1 MATAVRK
8 LSRNNKSR
16 SKRSGSSGGGGA
28 SRAIGLLLALI
39 LVGGGVY
46 AYMNPEIIEQAKAM
60 VGLAEPAD
68 EGNMGGSGAAAQQAP
83 AAPTI
88 TDPKAVEA
96 LNMAKVWVETRLAKG
111 TRLNEINEAI
121 DVPASQKEFWQSI
134 TLSQG
139 AITAIPAGST
149 AERAVLL
156 LPMQSQGQLIW
167 ACAGDIPQAIESICA
182 Q

>member
-16 SKRSGSSGGGGA
+16 SKRSGSSGGGA

-68 EGNMGGSGAAAQQAP
+68 EGNMGSSGAAAQQAP

-134 TLSQG
+134 TLSQV

-149 AERAVLL
+149 ADRAVLL

>member
-16 SKRSGSSGGGGA
+16 SKRSGSSGGGA
-28 SRAIGLLLALI
+28 SRAVGLLLALI

-46 AYMNPEIIEQAKAM
+46 AYMNPEIIEQAKSM
-60 VGLAEPAD
+60 VGLAEPAA
-68 EGNMGGSGAAAQQAP
+68 EGGMGATAPQAP

-88 TDPKAVEA
+88 TDPQAVEA
-96 LNMAKVWVETRLAKG
+96 LNMAKGWVETRLAKG

-121 DVPASQKEFWQSI
+121 DVPAGQKAFWQSI

-149 AERAVLL
+149 ADRAVLL

>member
-16 SKRSGSSGGGGA
+16 SKRSGSSGGGA

-46 AYMNPEIIEQAKAM
+46 AYMNPEIIEQATAM
-60 VGLAEPAD
+60 VCFAFPSD
-68 EGNMGGSGAAAQQAP
+68 VCNMGGSGAAAELAP

>member
-16 SKRSGSSGGGGA
+16 SKRSGSSGGGA

-46 AYMNPEIIEQAKAM
+46 AYMNPEIIEQAKSM
-60 VGLAEPAD
+60 VGLAEPAA
-68 EGNMGGSGAAAQQAP
+68 EGGMGATAPQAS

-88 TDPKAVEA
+88 TDPQAVEA

-167 ACAGDIPQAIESICA
+167 ACAGDIPQAIESICT

>member
-16 SKRSGSSGGGGA
+16 SGSSGGGA

-68 EGNMGGSGAAAQQAP
+68 EGNMSGSGAAAQQAP

-167 ACAGDIPQAIESICA
+167 ACAGDIPEAIESICA

>member
-1 MATAVRK
+1 M
-8 LSRNNKSR
+8 
-16 SKRSGSSGGGGA
+16 
-28 SRAIGLLLALI
+28 
-39 LVGGGVY
+39 
-46 AYMNPEIIEQAKAM
+46 
-60 VGLAEPAD
+60 
-68 EGNMGGSGAAAQQAP
+68 
-83 AAPTI
+83 
-88 TDPKAVEA
+88 
-96 LNMAKVWVETRLAKG
+96 ETRLAKG

-121 DVPASQKEFWQSI
+121 DVPAGQKAFWQSI

-149 AERAVLL
+149 ADRAVLL

>member
-16 SKRSGSSGGGGA
+16 SSKRSGSSGGA

>member
-8 LSRNNKSR
+8 LSRTTTAR
-16 SKRSGSSGGGGA
+16 SARSGSSGGGA

>member
-16 SKRSGSSGGGGA
+16 SKRSGSSGGGA

-60 VGLAEPAD
+60 VGLAEPTD
-68 EGNMGGSGAAAQQAP
+68 EGNMGSGAATQQAP

-149 AERAVLL
+149 AKRAVLL

>member
-16 SKRSGSSGGGGA
+16 SKRSGNNGGGA
-28 SRAIGLLLALI
+28 LRAIGLLLALI

-46 AYMNPEIIEQAKAM
+46 AYMNPEIIEQAKSM
-60 VGLAEPAD
+60 VGLAEPAA
-68 EGNMGGSGAAAQQAP
+68 EGGMGATAPQAP

-88 TDPKAVEA
+88 TDPQAVEA

-149 AERAVLL
+149 ADRAVLL

>member
-16 SKRSGSSGGGGA
+16 SKRSGSSGGGA

-46 AYMNPEIIEQAKAM
+46 AYMNPEIIEQAKSI
-60 VGLAEPAD
+60 VGLAEPA
-68 EGNMGGSGAAAQQAP
+68 
-83 AAPTI
+83 
-88 TDPKAVEA
+88 
-96 LNMAKVWVETRLAKG
+96 RLAKG

-167 ACAGDIPQAIESICA
+167 ACAGDIPQAIESICT

>member
-16 SKRSGSSGGGGA
+16 SKRSGNSGGGA
-28 SRAIGLLLALI
+28 LRAIGLLLALI

-46 AYMNPEIIEQAKAM
+46 AYMNPEIIEQTKAM

>member
-16 SKRSGSSGGGGA
+16 SKRSGSSGGGA
-28 SRAIGLLLALI
+28 SRAVGLLLALI

-46 AYMNPEIIEQAKAM
+46 AYMNPEIIEQAKSM
-60 VGLAEPAD
+60 VGLAEPAA
-68 EGNMGGSGAAAQQAP
+68 EGGMGATAPQAS

-88 TDPKAVEA
+88 TDPQAVEA